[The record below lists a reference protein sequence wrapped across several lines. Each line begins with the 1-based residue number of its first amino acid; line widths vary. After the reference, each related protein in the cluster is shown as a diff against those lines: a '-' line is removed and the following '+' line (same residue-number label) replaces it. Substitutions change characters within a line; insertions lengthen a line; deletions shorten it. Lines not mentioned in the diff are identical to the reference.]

1 MNNHILKIVMLLL
14 MTISLV
20 GCQKSVSK
28 DSSATDI
35 QSSTVVTTSP
45 TTETKNTTILPT
57 TEEPTTEKPT
67 EELTELPTES
77 AEKELFNGNNIRI
90 TYIGFDSTS
99 RISKKVK
106 LRVENNSVKDY
117 TVQVRDVSVNGFMMD
132 PICSFDV
139 LSGKIANDDITFW
152 NSDFKENGIEKIE
165 HIEFKFHIYNTYR
178 DYFDTDTISIDF
190 YSWWRYNYVKHQ
202 RLCNTCL

>member
-1 MNNHILKIVMLLL
+1 MNVR
-14 MTISLV
+14 
-20 GCQKSVSK
+20 
-28 DSSATDI
+28 
-35 QSSTVVTTSP
+35 
-45 TTETKNTTILPT
+45 KNTILLNTIKTIKLKLLTLPT

-190 YSWWRYNYVKHQ
+190 YS
-202 RLCNTCL
+202 

>member
-139 LSGKIANDDITFW
+139 LSGKIANDGITFW
-152 NSDFKENGIEKIE
+152 NSDCKENGIEKIE

-190 YSWWRYNYVKHQ
+190 YS
-202 RLCNTCL
+202 